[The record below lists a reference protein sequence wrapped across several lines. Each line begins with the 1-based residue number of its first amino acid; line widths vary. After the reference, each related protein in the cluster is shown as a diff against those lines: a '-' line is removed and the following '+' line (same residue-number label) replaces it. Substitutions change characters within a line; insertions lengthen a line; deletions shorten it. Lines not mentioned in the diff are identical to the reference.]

1 MEIMLVLYRTME
13 SLGMQWC
20 PKAPLPSMSRAL
32 NEDIFYVQTQCILC
46 HHKVCMDLQL
56 YRVADQSYLVDFR
69 NVGYALASPTCP
81 KGSSSISSSS
91 VALRRDTP
99 SPFLFFDAVFRLIVA
114 LAGGGS

>member
-1 MEIMLVLYRTME
+1 MEIMLVLYRTMD

-20 PKAPLPSMSRAL
+20 PKAPLPSMSRDLDDMSAKERQDVLSAL

-69 NVGYALASPTCP
+69 NLGYA
-81 KGSSSISSSS
+81 
-91 VALRRDTP
+91 
-99 SPFLFFDAVFRLIVA
+99 
-114 LAGGGS
+114 